1 MSKIILFTALL
12 LTACTEST
20 RDVSLS
26 TGGYGGTSGGGGEI
40 AASPRAVPSDVSV
53 REVATHE
60 RTHHRDNEFVICA
73 QCRMR

>member
-26 TGGYGGTSGGGGEI
+26 TGGYGGASPGGGEV
-40 AASPRAVPSDVSV
+40 AASLRAVPREVPV
-53 REVATHE
+53 REVASHV
-60 RTHHRDNEFVICA
+60 RHRDNELVICA
-73 QCRMR
+73 QCRTR